1 MKKIWKKIGKTE
13 CGQAMVEFALTA
25 VMFFT
30 VVFAVVDIGWIGYQI
45 VAFDYGYQHV
55 SWNFFFEWDGS
66 VRRKQG
72 EAGLSDN
79 ELIRRR
85 LISSIRMVN
94 PNDLTVSNGKF
105 TFYKEKFGKTFL
117 RGDKESITK
126 DTKMSMNIQATIEY
140 RVRALTPLGLYF
152 FNQNGERGIVLRKQ
166 LNRYRLLSERTE

>member
-1 MKKIWKKIGKTE
+1 
-13 CGQAMVEFALTA
+13 MVEFALTV
-25 VMFFT
+25 VMFFA

-45 VAFDYGYQHV
+45 IAFDYGYQHV
-55 SWNFFFEWDGS
+55 SWKFFFEWNGS
-66 VRRKQG
+66 IIRQQG
-72 EAGLSDN
+72 EAGLSEN

-85 LISSIRMVN
+85 LISSIGMVN
-94 PNDLTVSNGKF
+94 QNDLTVSNGKF
-105 TFYKEKFGKTFL
+105 TVYKEKIGKTFL
-117 RGDKESITK
+117 RGDKESIMK

>member
-1 MKKIWKKIGKTE
+1 MKKFWKKIGKTE
-13 CGQAMVEFALTA
+13 CGQAMVEFALTV
-25 VMFFT
+25 VMFFA

-45 VAFDYGYQHV
+45 IAFDYGYQHV
-55 SWNFFFEWDGS
+55 SWKFSFEWNGS
-66 VRRKQG
+66 IIRQQG
-72 EAGLSDN
+72 EAGLSEN

-85 LISSIRMVN
+85 LISSIGMVN
-94 PNDLTVSNGKF
+94 QNDLTVSNGKF
-105 TFYKEKFGKTFL
+105 TVYKEKIGKTFL
-117 RGDKESITK
+117 RGDKESIMK

>member
-1 MKKIWKKIGKTE
+1 MLERLINVTKTTFFIKNDNFLLKIKNSSQYVLQFLE
-13 CGQAMVEFALTA
+13 
-25 VMFFT
+25 
-30 VVFAVVDIGWIGYQI
+30 IGYQI
-45 VAFDYGYQHV
+45 IAFDYGYQHV
-55 SWNFFFEWDGS
+55 SWKFSFEWNGS
-66 VRRKQG
+66 IIRQQG
-72 EAGLSDN
+72 EAGLSEN

-85 LISSIRMVN
+85 LISSIGMVN
-94 PNDLTVSNGKF
+94 QNDLTVSNGKF
-105 TFYKEKFGKTFL
+105 TVYKEKIGKTFL